1 MFVSRDV
8 KQIWQRMDDCGR
20 LTRPFFFALDFEL
33 AEGVVWED
41 PLEDGDGAS
50 KGVAAG
56 LRFQVGP
63 YGNLPPE
70 PTDFPPLPA
79 SDWRVEAGDP
89 TAYATAFA
97 KVRAGLR
104 RGDSFLLNLTGQ
116 TTVETTRTPWQLLL
130 AARAPYKFYWP
141 GRFICFSPETFVRI
155 ENDTIRTY
163 PMKGTAPAGGPDA
176 KARLMTDYK
185 ETCEHYTIV
194 DLMRNDLSRVSA
206 QVRVERF
213 RYAERIETPAGGLWQ
228 TSSEISGR
236 LAPDW
241 RAYIGELFAAL
252 LPAGSVSGAP
262 KAATMA
268 LIRAA
273 ERQPR
278 GYYAGVFGYFD
289 GRNLE
294 SAVAIRFMEIRAE
307 KSEEA
312 VAAAGPSVLRYGF
325 RSGGGVTIHSRCED
339 EYRELREKVVLPVP
353 TAAAPM
359 EFIETVAVKDGRWQ
373 QPERHERRLNATQA
387 VFFGLSSGF
396 ALEQIPLPP
405 AAAQGLFKCRIRYD
419 GRIRRV
425 DFEPY
430 EPRPVRSLQAL
441 ESPGLYYR
449 YKYAD
454 RSALDALYAD
464 RGRCD
469 DVLILQDG
477 YVTDGRYAN
486 VAVWDG
492 ENYYTPRTCLLNGT
506 KRQAMLAQGIL
517 KEIDLRFSDL
527 ARFRKLYFIN
537 AMLNPEDGVGV
548 DCLDILP
555 PV

>member
-1 MFVSRDV
+1 
-8 KQIWQRMDDCGR
+8 MDACGR
-20 LTRPFFFALDFEL
+20 SDRPFFFALDFEL
-33 AEGVVWED
+33 TEGGVWED
-41 PLEDGDGAS
+41 PLGDGGSTPEDG
-50 KGVAAG
+50 AAG
-56 LRFQVGP
+56 LRFQVGA
-63 YGNLPPE
+63 YGNLPPA
-70 PTDFPPLPA
+70 PAVFPPSPA
-79 SDWRVEAGDP
+79 SDWCVEAGDP
-89 TAYATAFA
+89 AAYAAAFA

-104 RGDSFLLNLTGQ
+104 RGDSFLLNLTGR
-116 TTVETTRTPWQLLL
+116 TAVRTARTPWQLLL

-176 KARLMTDYK
+176 KARLLADYK

-194 DLMRNDLSRVSA
+194 DLMRNDLNRVAA
-206 QVRVERF
+206 QVAVEKF

-241 RAYIGELFAAL
+241 RAHIGELFAAL

-262 KAATMA
+262 KAATLA

-273 ERQPR
+273 EQRPR

-289 GRNLE
+289 GRNVE
-294 SAVAIRFMEIRAE
+294 SAVAIRFMETTPTQ
-307 KSEEA
+307 
-312 VAAAGPSVLRYGF
+312 GLYYF
-325 RSGGGVTIHSRCED
+325 RSGGGVTVHSRCED
-339 EYRELREKVVLPVP
+339 EYRELLEKVVLPAAS
-353 TAAAPM
+353 AAAPP

-373 QPERHERRLNATQA
+373 QPERHERRLNATRTA
-387 VFFGLSSGF
+387 FFGGGHPVFRL
-396 ALEQIPLPP
+396 AQISVPP
-405 AAAQGLFKCRIRYD
+405 AAAQGIFKCRIRYD
-419 GRIRRV
+419 GRIRQV

-430 EPRPVRSLQAL
+430 APRPVRSLQAV
-441 ESPGLYYR
+441 ESPGLNYR

-454 RSALDALYAD
+454 RSALDALYAE

-469 DVLILQDG
+469 DVLMLQDG

-492 ENYYTPRTCLLNGT
+492 ENYYTPRTCLLDGT
-506 KRQAMLAQGIL
+506 KRQALLAQGVL
-517 KEIDLRFSDL
+517 QEIDLRFSDL
-527 ARFRKLYFIN
+527 KRFKRLFFIN
-537 AMLNPEDGVGV
+537 AMLDLEDGVGV
-548 DCLDILP
+548 ACADIRP
-555 PV
+555 PL